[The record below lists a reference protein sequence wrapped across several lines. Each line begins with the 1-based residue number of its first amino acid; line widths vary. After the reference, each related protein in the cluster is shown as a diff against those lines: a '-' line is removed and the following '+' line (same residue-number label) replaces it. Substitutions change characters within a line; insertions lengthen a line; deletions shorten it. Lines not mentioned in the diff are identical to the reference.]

1 MGQRSS
7 RNSISSID
15 DNSNAVSSTKSATK
29 DFIIDDKENKI
40 YYLSPKE
47 AFDKFDTDCS
57 GDIDEDE
64 FFYLLE
70 CVGVKGRE
78 EYQERL
84 FRKFVKSGART
95 IDFDGFKYAWILLSN
110 PRKELE
116 ERMVPNLP
124 KFATRHQLVSLLAK
138 TLDEEERLDGL
149 TKAGEA
155 RYRKIHELKSIRA
168 KFSEKAKHRAG
179 LELSLAL
186 DAAGVVYTLGCGAY
200 GQFKGQPKANMNTSS
215 LRLDG
220 MDLIQSLWKQRVEG
234 DDRYKCINSNTAGI
248 WGRRPRKIAL
258 SDHTILAITD
268 SGLLSWGG
276 ASNWHALSEDQTS
289 KKCRRLTT
297 PRSSALLMT
306 NERTHQKHM
315 SLIEED
321 LKQSDAKSLYDLE
334 QMRFVLKYYGKWPSH
349 FDDTATI
356 DLVEDHLQGTISVD
370 DLLQSLL
377 IRNKPCE
384 GRGLSKLEM
393 SYMLAKDISLERE
406 ILGEVVAQELCDM
419 ETEMKDLIKNNM
431 AKRANHIRLRF
442 SEKWSHL
449 TAIQNERAIVDEK
462 RQQADT
468 FSNRSCQDS
477 TYEKWSIKR
486 LDNEQLSIT
495 EHQGLHAGGI
505 TARGG
510 DYQTPRGPS
519 QCLDI
524 TAGSNHATII
534 VQDERCRGSLYSWGL
549 NSLSRLGVGV
559 VEHESYN
566 CNYPRMVEHLKGTSI
581 INASCGLSHS
591 AAVSNQG
598 TLYIWGSG
606 SHGKLG
612 FDGYEMEGNQEYC
625 CTLPTRLIIPSC
637 RVIKVSCGASH
648 SACIGRSGGLYVWG
662 SGDGG
667 RLGLGSDQMRTHD
680 KPTLVESL
688 RHETIQDVSCGA
700 STTMVLT
707 ASKTIGSNSRTT
719 VRRRTGGRLYDAG
732 PINVLG
738 SAFPMFAELDYLK
751 QNPLIIKSISAGYS
765 HCSFVSEAGELYCW
779 GHNKGGCCGQD
790 PTSATFITRPTKV
803 LIYTAP
809 RNLALGRPCRLSSL
823 YKDSQG
829 LSANNAVD
837 GNTDGST
844 TSLAHSQF
852 EANPFFDVDLGSSM
866 HITSIRL
873 WNRTDESDD
882 SALEANFYS
891 ERLLPCYVMIS
902 QHPFPKDA
910 GRDSLYTSLD
920 QSTKVRFAREANK
933 RRMNSWTVPAYTKGR
948 FVRIQLEGTNFLHFA
963 QLEVF
968 GHETISHSPISSCLA
983 GKFVT
988 SAVVEGMDRK
998 GNEVAYKRAVAADW

>member
-1 MGQRSS
+1 MGQRAS

-29 DFIIDDKENKI
+29 DFTSDDKENKI
-40 YYLSPKE
+40 YYLAPKE

-70 CVGVKGRE
+70 CLGINGKE

-84 FRKFVKSGART
+84 FRRFVKSGSRN
-95 IDFDGFKYAWILLSN
+95 IDFDGFKYAWVLLSN

-138 TLDEEERLDGL
+138 TLDEEERLDGR
-149 TKAGEA
+149 TKAEEA
-155 RYRKIHELKSIRA
+155 RYLKIHELKSIR
-168 KFSEKAKHRAG
+168 SEFFKKAKHRAG

-200 GQFKGQPKANMNTSS
+200 GQFKGQPKADMSTSS
-215 LRLDG
+215 FHLDG

-289 KKCRRLTT
+289 KTCRRLTT

-321 LKQSDAKSLYDLE
+321 MKKSDAKSLYDLE
-334 QMRFVLKYYGKWPSH
+334 QMRLVLKYYGKWPVH
-349 FDDTATI
+349 FDDTTTI
-356 DLVEDHLQGTISVD
+356 NLVEDHLQETISVD

-377 IRNKPCE
+377 LRSKPCE
-384 GRGLSKLEM
+384 GRGLSTLEM
-393 SYMLAKDISLERE
+393 TNMLAKDISLERE
-406 ILGEVVAQELCDM
+406 ILGEVAARELSDM
-419 ETEMKDLIKNNM
+419 EVEIKDLIKNNM

-449 TAIQNERAIVDEK
+449 TAIQNERAIADEK

-477 TYEKWSIKR
+477 AYEKWNINRR
-486 LDNEQLSIT
+486 LNNEQSSIT
-495 EHQGLHAGGI
+495 EHQGLQAGGI

-510 DYQTPRGPS
+510 DCQTPRGP

-549 NSLSRLGVGV
+549 NSLSRLGVGD

-566 CNYPRMVEHLKGTSI
+566 CNYPRMVEYLKGTSI
-581 INASCGLSHS
+581 TNTSCGLSHS
-591 AAVSNQG
+591 AAVSDEG

-606 SHGKLG
+606 SYGKIG
-612 FDGYEMEGNQEYC
+612 FDGSIS

-648 SACIGRSGGLYVWG
+648 SACVGGSGELYVWG
-662 SGDGG
+662 TGDGG

-688 RHETIQDVSCGA
+688 RHEIIQDVSCGT

-719 VRRRTGGRLYDAG
+719 VRRRTGGRLYVAG
-732 PINVLG
+732 PKNVLG

-790 PTSATFITRPTKV
+790 PTSTTFITRPTKV
-803 LIYTAP
+803 PIYTAP

-837 GNTDGST
+837 GNTDGSNV
-844 TSLAHSQF
+844 SGLAHSQF

-882 SALEANFYS
+882 SALEANTYS
-891 ERLLPCYVMIS
+891 KQLLPCYVMIS

-920 QSTKVRFAREANK
+920 QSTKIRFVED
-933 RRMNSWTVPAYTKGR
+933 RRMNIWTVPAYTKGR

-968 GHETISHSPISSCLA
+968 GHETISHSPISSCSA

-998 GNEVAYKRAVAADW
+998 GIEVAYKRAVAADW

>member
-1 MGQRSS
+1 MGQSSS
-7 RNSISSID
+7 RNSISSND
-15 DNSNAVSSTKSATK
+15 DSSNADSSSKSATK
-29 DFIIDDKENKI
+29 DLTIDDKENKT
-40 YYLSPKE
+40 LSPKE
-47 AFDKFDTDCS
+47 AFDKFDTDSS

-70 CVGVKGRE
+70 TLGINGKE

-84 FRKFVKSGART
+84 FCRFVKSGSRT
-95 IDFDGFKYAWILLSN
+95 IDFDGFKFAWVLLSN

-116 ERMVPNLP
+116 ERKVSNLP
-124 KFATRHQLVSLLAK
+124 KFATRNQLVSLLAK

-149 TKAGEA
+149 AKAGEA
-155 RYRKIHELKSIRA
+155 RYGKIHELKSI
-168 KFSEKAKHRAG
+168 KSEFIEKAKHRAG

-186 DAAGVVYTLGCGAY
+186 DAAGIVYMLGSGAY
-200 GQFKGQPKANMNTSS
+200 GQFIKGHPKADMSTSS
-215 LRLDG
+215 LHLDG
-220 MDLIQSLWKQRVEG
+220 MNLIQSLWKQRVER

-268 SGLLSWGG
+268 SGLLAWGG
-276 ASNWHALSEDQTS
+276 ASNWHALSEDQLS
-289 KKCRRLTT
+289 KNCRRLTT

-315 SLIEED
+315 SLIEEEV
-321 LKQSDAKSLYDLE
+321 KESDAKSLYDLE
-334 QMRFVLKYYGKWPSH
+334 QMRLVLKYYGKWPVH
-349 FDDTATI
+349 FNDTTTI
-356 DLVEDHLQGTISVD
+356 DLVEDHLQEIVSVD
-370 DLLQSLL
+370 NLLQSLL
-377 IRNKPCE
+377 LRSKPSE

-393 SYMLAKDISLERE
+393 ANMLAKDISLERE
-406 ILGEVVAQELCDM
+406 ILGEVIAQELCDM
-419 ETEMKDLIKNNM
+419 EVEMKDLIKNNM
-431 AKRANHIRLRF
+431 AKRANHIRLKF

-449 TAIQNERAIVDEK
+449 TAIQNERAIADEK

-468 FSNRSCQDS
+468 FSKRSCQDS
-477 TYEKWSIKR
+477 AYEKWNIKR
-486 LDNEQLSIT
+486 LNNAHSSIT
-495 EHQGLHAGGI
+495 EHQGLQGGGI

-510 DYQTPRGPS
+510 DCQTPRGSS

-549 NSLSRLGVGV
+549 NSLSRLGVGD

-566 CNYPRMVEHLKGTSI
+566 CNYPKVVEHLKGTSI
-581 INASCGLSHS
+581 INASCGLSHG
-591 AAVSNQG
+591 AAVSSEG
-598 TLYIWGSG
+598 ILYMWGSG
-606 SHGKLG
+606 SYGKLG

-637 RVIKVSCGASH
+637 RVTKVSCGASH
-648 SACIGRSGGLYVWG
+648 NACIGSSGELYVWG

-667 RLGLGSDQMRTHD
+667 RLGLGSDQMTTLD

-688 RHETIQDVSCGA
+688 RHEIIQDVSCGT

-707 ASKTIGSNSRTT
+707 ASKTNGSNSRTT
-719 VRRRTGGRLYDAG
+719 VRRRAGGRLYIAG
-732 PINVLG
+732 PKNVLG
-738 SAFPMFAELDYLK
+738 ASFPMFAELDYLK

-779 GHNKGGCCGQD
+779 GHNISGCCGQD

-803 LIYTAP
+803 PIYDAP
-809 RNLALGRPCRLSSL
+809 TNLALGRSCRLSSL
-823 YKDSQG
+823 YKDSKG

-837 GNTDGST
+837 GNIDGSNVS
-844 TSLAHSQF
+844 SLVHSQF
-852 EANPFFDVDLGSSM
+852 EANPFFDIDLGSSM

-882 SALEANFYS
+882 SALDANIYS
-891 ERLLPCYVMIS
+891 KRLLPCYVMIS
-902 QHPFPKDA
+902 QHPFPEDA

-920 QSTKVRFAREANK
+920 QSIAKVRFGLG

-963 QLEVF
+963 QLEVL
-968 GHETISHSPISSCLA
+968 GHETISHSPISSCSA

-998 GNEVAYKRAVAADW
+998 GIEVAYKRAVAADW